1 MSTESKKINNHEIF
15 PLQEIEVMDT
25 IPKSKFIKFNF
36 NSLEP
41 RRRSIAL
48 KQIEIYEKKYKLF
61 PHKKSLYLEKINDL
75 ILYEKNKRWKV

>member
-1 MSTESKKINNHEIF
+1 MSTESKKINSHGIF
-15 PLQEIEVMDT
+15 LLQLEAGVLDT

-61 PHKKSLYLEKINDL
+61 PQKNPKKIYIIKV
-75 ILYEKNKRWKV
+75 KNIEYI

>member
-1 MSTESKKINNHEIF
+1 MSVQSKKINNFGIF
-15 PLQEIEVMDT
+15 PLQESEVTDKVPNST
-25 IPKSKFIKFNF
+25 FIKFNF
-36 NSLEP
+36 NSLAP
-41 RRRSIAL
+41 RRRLIAL